1 MTTVNHPSVLRIY
14 AAIFESPPRDPVSGE
29 PIISAEARAAAAKA
43 LRYQAEALD
52 RLKEY

>member
-1 MTTVNHPSVLRIY
+1 MTAINHPSVLRIY
-14 AAIFESPPRDPVSGE
+14 AAIFESPPRDPLTGKLMV
-29 PIISAEARAAAAKA
+29 SAEACAAAAKA